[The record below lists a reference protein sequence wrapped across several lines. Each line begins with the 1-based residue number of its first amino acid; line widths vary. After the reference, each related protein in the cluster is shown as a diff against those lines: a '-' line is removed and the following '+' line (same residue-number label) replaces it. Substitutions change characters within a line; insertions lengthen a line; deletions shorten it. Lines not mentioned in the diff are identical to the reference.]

1 MTVHANPNIDI
12 AQKQLDAYN
21 AQDLD
26 TYVSFFAE
34 DCIVSGLNGQP
45 TETSREAI
53 RARYAKAFAQFPQN
67 KALLKNRIAVGN
79 TVVDH
84 EKVVRAPGGEEF
96 EIIAIYTFRD
106 GQIARV
112 DFAK

>member
-1 MTVHANPNIDI
+1 MNNVDI
-12 AQKQLDAYN
+12 AQAQLEAYN

-26 TYVSFFAE
+26 KYVSYFAE
-34 DCIVSGLNGQP
+34 DCVVSMLNSTP
-45 TETSREAI
+45 TETSREGI

-67 KALLKNRIAVGN
+67 KAVIKNRIAVGN

-84 EKVVRAPGGEEF
+84 EHVTRAPGGEEF
-96 EIIAIYTFRD
+96 EIIAIYTFKD
-106 GQIARV
+106 GLIARV